1 MQYDIVIIGAGSAGI
16 SAGIYAVSRG
26 KKTLIIEK
34 DMVGGIIGKV
44 STVTH
49 YSGIVEKE
57 TGKTFADRMEKQ
69 AIKAGVEIIYE
80 NVIKV
85 ELVGEIKTIYTE
97 NNSYQTQ
104 KVILANGGTARKL
117 GIPGEIELTGKGM
130 NLNAAKDG
138 QAYAGKN
145 MYVVGGADGAVKE
158 AIYLS
163 KFAKTLTIIHFEEQ
177 LGCIAEFK
185 QKVKQSNNIKLMLS
199 SRLHAVYGESQ
210 VERLEIIS
218 EKDGRIETIE
228 DPGCGDR
235 KSVV

>member
-1 MQYDIVIIGAGSAGI
+1 M
-16 SAGIYAVSRG
+16 
-26 KKTLIIEK
+26 
-34 DMVGGIIGKV
+34 
-44 STVTH
+44 
-49 YSGIVEKE
+49 
-57 TGKTFADRMEKQ
+57 
-69 AIKAGVEIIYE
+69 
-80 NVIKV
+80 
-85 ELVGEIKTIYTE
+85 
-97 NNSYQTQ
+97 
-104 KVILANGGTARKL
+104 ANGGTARKL

-228 DPGCGDR
+228 DPGCGIFIYAGIIPNTELYTELKLEDGYIPVNDKMETSISGVYAIGDIR
-235 KSVV
+235 VKQIRQVATAVADGAIAAINAAMCC